1 VLKVLGL
8 TLVIA
13 GAFTALALLL
23 ASAWG
28 YTTTTYVSYSPYFLD
43 VENCTVQ
50 VLGPIQVPETE
61 GFSYNIS
68 LTHPYIPA
76 YVQVPNATCVYTSGN
91 TTVFLLDERDYPQ
104 VMAVLSASGV
114 RLADALSVLSRKAM
128 AKVPVSIPS
137 AFANASPGVTTT
149 PLTTPPSVAY
159 LMLPLSQ
166 VQLPVKPGVYR
177 VVTVN
182 CVAGN
187 CTQIPLPRIV
197 EFSIMLVAKL
207 EPTLVQYLRSAI
219 VTLIGVTLYVYD
231 ASRHKYGYSHS
242 RLKGALE
249 ALRRLKVRFAEAIT
263 RAPTSS

>member
-1 VLKVLGL
+1 MLRVLGL

-28 YTTTTYVSYSPYFLD
+28 YTTTTHVSYWPYFLD

-68 LTHPYIPA
+68 LIHPYITA

-114 RLADALSVLSRKAM
+114 RLADTLSVLSRKAL
-128 AKVPVSIPS
+128 AKVPVSTPR
-137 AFANASPGVTTT
+137 ALVNTT
-149 PLTTPPSVAY
+149 PVIVFTPPV
-159 LMLPLSQ
+159 SQ
-166 VQLPVKPGVYR
+166 VRLPVKPGVYR
-177 VVTVN
+177 VVTVK
-182 CVAGN
+182 CVASN
-187 CTQIPLPRIV
+187 CTQIPLPRLV
-197 EFSIMLVAKL
+197 EFGLMLVAKL
-207 EPTLVQYLRSAI
+207 EPTPIQYLRSAI
-219 VTLIGVTLYVYD
+219 ITLIGATLYAYD
-231 ASRHKYGYSHS
+231 ASRHRYGYSPS
-242 RLKGALE
+242 RLKVALE
-249 ALRRLKVRFAEAIT
+249 ALRRLKVRITEAVT

>member
-1 VLKVLGL
+1 MLKVIGL

-13 GAFTALALLL
+13 GAFTALVLLL

-28 YTTTTYVSYSPYFLD
+28 YGTTTSVSYSPYFLD

-68 LTHPYIPA
+68 LIFPYISA
-76 YVQVPNATCVYTSGN
+76 YVQVPNATCVTSLGN
-91 TTVFLLDERDYPQ
+91 MTVFLLDERDYPH

-114 RLADALSVLSRKAM
+114 RLADTLSVLSRKAL
-128 AKVPVSIPS
+128 AKAPVSIPS
-137 AFANASPGVTTT
+137 VLVNATPGIVFTSPVG
-149 PLTTPPSVAY
+149 
-159 LMLPLSQ
+159 Q

-177 VVTVN
+177 IVTVN
-182 CVAGN
+182 CMASN
-187 CTQIPLPRIV
+187 CTQIPLHRIV
-197 EFSIMLVAKL
+197 EFGLILAAKL
-207 EPTLVQYLRSAI
+207 EPTPVQYLRSAI
-219 VTLIGVTLYVYD
+219 ITLIGATLYAYD
-231 ASRHKYGYSHS
+231 ASRHRYGYSSS

-249 ALRRLKVRFAEAIT
+249 ALRRLKVRIAEAIT